1 MSNHKIKILSPIDR
15 VKEAVPL
22 IKAGADAFYCGVIIN
37 NKNLS
42 TRRIAGIKRSNLDS
56 LNEFGRLTQ
65 IVRRNRKKIILNL
78 NIPHDDINAFR
89 VIEQNMKRIKKIR
102 PDSIIVGNI
111 NLMERL
117 RKYGI
122 QIIASSLLEIKN
134 KETTRFLVEKFGV
147 KHIILD
153 RQITLDDL
161 DGIVAEFPQ
170 IKLEVFIQGSG
181 CRSLNGACNRH
192 LVTKSN
198 KLGIHLCLSSFD
210 IDKKNRNHYLDSG
223 DKKIIAGRMR
233 MPLSTCGVCALY
245 HFNKYPVRFVKI
257 VGRCFRINHNFENV
271 IFIKQALDILNKN
284 YSEKKYY
291 QAIENLFKD
300 RFKRRCNRQ
309 FCYYPHFMR

>member
-122 QIIASSLLEIKN
+122 QI
-134 KETTRFLVEKFGV
+134 
-147 KHIILD
+147 
-153 RQITLDDL
+153 
-161 DGIVAEFPQ
+161 
-170 IKLEVFIQGSG
+170 
-181 CRSLNGACNRH
+181 
-192 LVTKSN
+192 
-198 KLGIHLCLSSFD
+198 LCTYS
-210 IDKKNRNHYLDSG
+210 I
-223 DKKIIAGRMR
+223 GR
-233 MPLSTCGVCALY
+233 
-245 HFNKYPVRFVKI
+245 
-257 VGRCFRINHNFENV
+257 
-271 IFIKQALDILNKN
+271 
-284 YSEKKYY
+284 
-291 QAIENLFKD
+291 
-300 RFKRRCNRQ
+300 
-309 FCYYPHFMR
+309 